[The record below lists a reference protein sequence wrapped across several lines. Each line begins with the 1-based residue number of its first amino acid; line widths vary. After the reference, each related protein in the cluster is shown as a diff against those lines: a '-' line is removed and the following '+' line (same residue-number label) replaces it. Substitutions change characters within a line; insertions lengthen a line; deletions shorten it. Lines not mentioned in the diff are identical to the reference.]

1 MHEIGFFSL
10 LLALFCSFG
19 LAGLG
24 CYQAWTGTAGNSRL
38 MERGQIFCTAA
49 ILVTSSVL
57 LYALAT
63 RDFSFAYVRDYTDT
77 FLPQFYALTA
87 FWAGQDGSF
96 LFWVL
101 CIALFGVFVI
111 FSPGYRKLSPEVQ
124 RYFWVFFFLIQGFFL
139 VMLTGPSNPC
149 IELVPAAAEGRGL
162 NPLLQ
167 NPGMIFHPPL
177 LFLGYAGF
185 TVPFCLALAI
195 RLAGDN
201 KSWLDASV
209 NWVLV
214 SWIFLTAGI
223 VLGAWWSYMEL
234 GWGGYWAWDPV
245 ENASLIPWL
254 SATAFLHTS
263 IISRRRGALYRS
275 NFFLVGLTFL
285 LCIFGTF
292 VVRSGIIDSLHAFGG
307 SEVGM
312 PLLWF
317 MLVGL
322 GLSLYLTFKSH
333 DGESTHLDELW
344 SKPGLLMIA
353 GWILLGVGL
362 IVFLGVNWPV
372 ISKLWSDKAIGLDAG
387 FYNRVCLPL
396 FALLALLLSI
406 CPWMQWKEGVRSLP
420 ALGAVI
426 GTGVAAAIVFGMKG
440 ITHPV
445 ALLGAAS
452 ACMAMVSIV
461 LLFVIRKDVRS
472 RRYAWGAYGVH
483 IGVAMMVLGVAFSGP
498 YQIVEEAVLE
508 KGHAMTA
515 GAYTLTYDHFREDH
529 TPAMETYEAR
539 LLVTRDGADIG
550 VLTPQK
556 RMYRN
561 FSQTFAE
568 VSVIPSLGE
577 EVYATLLGFNED
589 HDISVKISIN
599 PLVNWIWIGG
609 TLMSLAAFLCWRT
622 GRRKG

>member
-24 CYQAWTGTAGNSRL
+24 CYRAWNGDSGYVRL
-38 MERGQIFCTAA
+38 MERGQYLCTAA
-49 ILVTSSVL
+49 IVLTSAIL

-101 CIALFGVFVI
+101 CIALFGVFAVL
-111 FSPGYRKLSPEVQ
+111 SPGYRRLSPEVRQ
-124 RYFWVFFFLIQGFFL
+124 SFWIFFFLIQGFFL

-149 IELVPAAAEGRGL
+149 IELVPAPVEGRGL

-185 TVPFCLALAI
+185 TIPFCLALAI

-223 VLGAWWSYMEL
+223 VLGAWWAYMEL

-263 IISRRRGALYRS
+263 IISRRRGALYRT

-292 VVRSGIIDSLHAFGG
+292 VVRSGIIDSVHAFGG

-312 PLLWF
+312 PLLWA
-317 MLVGL
+317 MLIGL
-322 GLSLYLTFKSH
+322 GLTLFVTFRSH
-333 DGESTHLDELW
+333 EGEATHLDELW
-344 SKPGLLMIA
+344 SRPGLLMVA

-372 ISKLWSDKAIGLDAG
+372 LSTLWSDNPVGLDAG

-396 FALLALLLSI
+396 LALLTLALAV
-406 CPWMQWKEGVRSLP
+406 CPWMHWKQGVANPSML
-420 ALGAVI
+420 ALVTGV
-426 GTGVAAAIVFGMKG
+426 GVAAGLVFGLKG

-445 ALLGAAS
+445 ALLGAAA
-452 ACMAMVSIV
+452 ACMAMTTIV
-461 LLFVIRKDVRS
+461 LLFVTQKDVRA

-483 IGVAMMVLGVAFSGP
+483 LGVAMMALGVAFSGP
-498 YQIVEEAVLE
+498 YQQAGEAVLE
-508 KGHAMTA
+508 KGGTMTL
-515 GAYTLTYDHFREDH
+515 GEYSLTYDHFREDH
-529 TPAMETYEAR
+529 TPAMEVYEAR
-539 LLVTRDGADIG
+539 LQVERDGVRVG
-550 VLTPQK
+550 TLTPQK

-568 VSVIPSLGE
+568 VSVIPSLGDE
-577 EVYATLLGFNED
+577 LYATLLGFNED
-589 HDISVKISIN
+589 QDVSVKVSIN

-609 TLMSLAAFLCWRT
+609 TLMCLAAFLCWRT